1 MLRSR
6 VVIDLLAAR
15 QAARQS
21 GEQSWAKSQ
30 PSTRIRNRPALQSS
44 SSPKVQSRPFQRQD
58 LSTAAPRISTL
69 GAQSV
74 IARLQARRERLATA
88 CPSSDKAS
96 IPGKRESWASI
107 RQRHATRPYGGALSE
122 KQAPRQP
129 LITHRA
135 RQIPPVAVKLNQPA
149 RQSSPVNS
157 VTTGSS
163 FSFIAPNM
171 VAQATSPPC
180 PMTPNAPRAG
190 KFRNVSCQPVSIAL
204 PVKSSKV
211 PLRGILKRN
220 GQHRRTAGRG
230 LRWAEKLTT
239 ERIVERWID
248 EPCAQESPEVVVKKS
263 DHVHPD
269 PARYTGRLRS
279 WPGPNGR
286 ENYLTGDTLDTAQ
299 HADCQSPDCN
309 KKQLHQCRGRASME
323 RNLNRS
329 LADEMPP
336 GMDIWMFNAGLN
348 FTFRRARPV
357 GERLPKDVGLEDWRL
372 S

>member
-6 VVIDLLAAR
+6 IVIDLLSAR

-30 PSTRIRNRPALQSS
+30 PSSRIRNRPALQSS
-44 SSPKVQSRPFQRQD
+44 SSPKVQSRPFHRQEV
-58 LSTAAPRISTL
+58 STAAPRISTS

-74 IARLQARRERLATA
+74 IARLQARRERLAAA
-88 CPSSDKAS
+88 CSSPDKAS
-96 IPGKRESWASI
+96 IPGKRETWTSI

-122 KQAPRQP
+122 KQALRQP
-129 LITHRA
+129 ASTHRA
-135 RQIPPVAVKLNQPA
+135 RQVQPVAEKLNQPA
-149 RQSSPVNS
+149 RQSSPANS
-157 VTTGSS
+157 VETGAS
-163 FSFIAPNM
+163 FSFIAP

-190 KFRNVSCQPVSIAL
+190 KFHNVSCQLVSFAL

-248 EPCAQESPEVVVKKS
+248 EPCSQDSPEVVVKKS

-269 PARYTGRLRS
+269 PARFTGRLRS

-286 ENYLTGDTLDTAQ
+286 DDYLTGDSISIAQ
-299 HADCQSPDCN
+299 HAECPSPDCN
-309 KKQLHQCRGRASME
+309 KKQLHQRTGRVYME
-323 RNLNRS
+323 KLLDRRL
-329 LADEMPP
+329 DEMPP
-336 GMDIWMFNAGLN
+336 GMDIWMFNAGLD
-348 FTFRRARPV
+348 FTHRRRAPPV
-357 GERLPKDVGLEDWRL
+357 GGRLPKDVGLEDWKL